1 MPRLKSVVFVSVLIA
16 VVLTG
21 CRSTPLPPPI
31 EPMPQPQTPAE
42 VRPPLPSDGF
52 LKTDQDVYTAD
63 CQGEGYTKECIFT
76 LVMTYTNSMDSTIY
90 FNHCYP
96 DDTSPTYSVRGL
108 TKEESAYN
116 LYWGCTGHD
125 RSVKVLAG
133 EQRVDILEI
142 SGPNA
147 WDGKTGRPF
156 GVLEGRLQ
164 VSYIAYTCADESEAC
179 ALPSEVASSNVFEVR
194 LP

>member
-1 MPRLKSVVFVSVLIA
+1 MYRSKSVVFVSILTA
-16 VVLTG
+16 VVLAG
-21 CRSTPLPPPI
+21 CKSAPLPPPT
-31 EPMPQPQTPAE
+31 ETKPQPQTPAE
-42 VRPPLPSDGF
+42 VRSPMPSSGF

-63 CQGEGYTKECIFT
+63 CKGEGYTKKCKFT
-76 LVMTYTNSMDSTIY
+76 LVMTYTNSADSTIY

-96 DDTSPTYSVRGL
+96 DDTYLIYSIRGL
-108 TKEESAYN
+108 TKEESAYSGA
-116 LYWGCTGHD
+116 WACVGHE

-133 EQRVDILEI
+133 GTRVDTLEI
-142 SGPNA
+142 SEPNA

-164 VSYIAYTCADESEAC
+164 VSYTAYTCADESEAC
-179 ALPSEVASSNVFEVR
+179 ALPSEVATSNVFEVR

>member
-1 MPRLKSVVFVSVLIA
+1 MPSS
-16 VVLTG
+16 
-21 CRSTPLPPPI
+21 
-31 EPMPQPQTPAE
+31 
-42 VRPPLPSDGF
+42 GF
-52 LKTDQDVYTAD
+52 LKTDQDVYTAE
-63 CQGEGYTKECIFT
+63 CQGEGYTKECVFA
-76 LVMTYTNSMDSTIY
+76 LVMTYANSMDSTIY

-116 LYWGCTGHD
+116 FYWGCTGHD

-164 VSYIAYTCADESEAC
+164 ISYDAYTCADEFAAC
-179 ALPSEVASSNVFEVR
+179 ALLDEVATSNLFEVR